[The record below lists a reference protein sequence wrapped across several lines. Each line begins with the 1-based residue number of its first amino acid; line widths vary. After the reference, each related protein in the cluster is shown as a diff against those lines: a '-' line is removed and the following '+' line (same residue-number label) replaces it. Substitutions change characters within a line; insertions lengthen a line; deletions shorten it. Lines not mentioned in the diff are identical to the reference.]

1 MELTLES
8 PKCHGADVP
17 WHFFESVY
25 GILPLIR
32 IYFVLDD
39 RRLQDYNKRLVKR
52 KRKKRDVLMTKD
64 MTDGQPMK
72 LILGFS
78 IPLLFGFLFQQFY
91 SLVDTLIVGRYL
103 GVNTLAAVGATG
115 SVNFLVIGFCMGI
128 CTGFAI
134 PVSHKFGAGDYTGMR
149 KYVANA
155 AWLAIGFAVVMTA
168 VTVTFCRRIL
178 EAMRTP
184 ENIIDDSHAYIV
196 VIFAG
201 IPVVFLYNILS
212 GIIRAL
218 GDSRTPVIFLVCSS
232 VLNVGLDLLFIVG
245 FHTGVAGAA
254 WATVISQGVS
264 GVLCLLYIIRKFEI
278 LHISGEEWKADRHMM
293 ASLCNMG
300 IPMGL
305 QYSIT
310 AIGSVILQSAVN
322 TLGSSAVAAVTAAGK
337 ISGFLACP
345 FDAMGA
351 TMATYGGQNVG
362 AGKLERI
369 WSGMR
374 SCILLGAAYSV
385 IAFLGAF
392 FGGES
397 LASLFVKESEVRILG
412 DVRLFLVMNTLFY
425 FTLAL
430 VNIIRFMIQG
440 IGFPRFAILA
450 GVFEM
455 AARSLV
461 GFVLVPVFGFRAACL
476 GNPIAWIFA
485 DAFLIP
491 AFLHVYR
498 KLQRQLKY
506 EESAAAP
513 VTGKKLPRHMAG

>member
-1 MELTLES
+1 
-8 PKCHGADVP
+8 
-17 WHFFESVY
+17 
-25 GILPLIR
+25 
-32 IYFVLDD
+32 
-39 RRLQDYNKRLVKR
+39 
-52 KRKKRDVLMTKD
+52 MTKN
-64 MTDGQPMK
+64 MTNGQPMK

-78 IPLLFGFLFQQFY
+78 VPLLFGFLFQQFY

-103 GVNTLAAVGATG
+103 GVDTLAAVGATG

-155 AWLAIGFAVVMTA
+155 VWLSIAFAVVMTT
-168 VTVTFCRRIL
+168 VTVAFCRQ
-178 EAMRTP
+178 
-184 ENIIDDSHAYIV
+184 IIDNSYAYIV
-196 VIFAG
+196 VIFGG

-245 FHTGVAGAA
+245 LQSGVAGAA
-254 WATVISQGVS
+254 WATVISQAVS
-264 GVLCLLYIIRKFEI
+264 GVLCLLYMIRKFEI
-278 LHISGEEWKADRHMM
+278 LHITGEEWKADGHMM

-322 TLGSSAVAAVTAAGK
+322 TLGSNAVAAVTAAGK
-337 ISGFLACP
+337 ICGFLACP
-345 FDAMGA
+345 FDAMGS

-369 WSGMR
+369 LQGMR
-374 SCILLGAAYSV
+374 SCILLGAIYSV
-385 IAFLGAF
+385 IAFFGAF
-392 FGGES
+392 FWGES
-397 LASLFVKESEVRILG
+397 LARLFISEGASQITG
-412 DVRLFLVMNTLFY
+412 DVRMYLVMNTLFY
-425 FTLAL
+425 FPLAL

-455 AARSLV
+455 LARGLV
-461 GFVLVPVFGFRAACL
+461 GFGLVPIFGFRAACL
-476 GNPIAWIFA
+476 GSPIAWVFA

-498 KLQRQLKY
+498 KLQGQLKY

-513 VTGKKLPRHMAG
+513 VTRKKLGLSHTKL